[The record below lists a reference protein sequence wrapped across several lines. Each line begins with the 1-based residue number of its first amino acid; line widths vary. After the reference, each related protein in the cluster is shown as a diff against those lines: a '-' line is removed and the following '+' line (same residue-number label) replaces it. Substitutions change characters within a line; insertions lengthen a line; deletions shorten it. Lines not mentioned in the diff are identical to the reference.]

1 MFLAALRHNGV
12 IANSCAT
19 KPPIRSSI
27 YLPTR
32 LSDNPDLP
40 ESGYAAVLA
49 GLPEELRRAYR
60 DGDFRGG
67 LKDHQFQVIPAA
79 WIEATHLP
87 G

>member
-1 MFLAALRHNGV
+1 
-12 IANSCAT
+12 
-19 KPPIRSSI
+19 
-27 YLPTR
+27 

-67 LKDHQFQVIPAA
+67 LKEHQFQVIPAA
-79 WIEATHLP
+79 WIEAAQARWRE
-87 G
+87 GAARVRMKS